1 MRGWLKGALL
11 ASLVFCGSWIGAV
24 SYWRATN
31 RMPSTLDLFA
41 WMAALPL
48 ALLLAVWLGRRI
60 AAARAAA
67 ASPAP
72 TGDAAA
78 AAPAAPPALPALA
91 ILAGAVHTP
100 HGASAQELSQA
111 VGEGRARADLD
122 PELVDQDGFP
132 LMSARVQLDAIELFK
147 EELDAWRSS
156 AGHADPRFTDE
167 QWRALALGTAVAGE
181 LLMQATGH
189 PQLRAGAEDGAG
201 AAPLPVLRIQA
212 VLASSWNEEQRAIA
226 AAWLGALSVR
236 AGWPEKRLEVT
247 SLATQASAVLAQ
259 LADHAAR
266 PGETVFTIVLGFGS
280 QIGETAVEEL
290 AMQGALFAAA
300 NPQGL
305 IPGEAAAGLL
315 VADAAQAAQ
324 CGLPTTVLQLA
335 SMPRNAKDAGRKPD
349 ALELR
354 QLAATLLSD
363 AQDSAGVSAV
373 LADTSHRSAGV
384 LELMKFSGEV
394 LPHLDAGQD
403 IRSLGGA
410 CGHCGHG
417 EQLPFLAA
425 LVLAHQHALDTA
437 GAALCVGNE
446 DPLQRTAALVRPAA
460 ALS

>member
-60 AAARAAA
+60 AQARAAPAAPVPAGDA
-67 ASPAP
+67 AS
-72 TGDAAA
+72 AAA
-78 AAPAAPPALPALA
+78 AAPSTMPTLA

-100 HGASAQELSQA
+100 YGASAQELSQA
-111 VGEGRARADLD
+111 VGEGRARAGLD

-132 LMSARVQLDAIELFK
+132 LMSARVQLDAIDLFK

-189 PQLRAGAEDGAG
+189 PQLLAGAADGAG
-201 AAPLPVLRIQA
+201 AAPLPVLRIHLG
-212 VLASSWNEEQRAIA
+212 LASGWNEAQRAIA

-236 AGWPEKRLEVT
+236 AGWPEKRLEVG
-247 SLATQASAVLAQ
+247 SPALPASAILAQ
-259 LADHAAR
+259 LANHAAGA
-266 PGETVFTIVLGFGS
+266 GETVFAIVLSFGS
-280 QIGETAVEEL
+280 QIGEAAVEAL
-290 AMQGALFAAA
+290 AMQGALFSAA
-300 NPQGL
+300 NQQGL

-324 CGLPTTVLQLA
+324 FGLPVAGLQLA
-335 SMPRNAKDAGRKPD
+335 SLPRSAQDAGRKPD
-349 ALELR
+349 AAELR
-354 QLAATLLSD
+354 QLAAMLLPD
-363 AQDSAGVSAV
+363 AQGSAGVSAV

-403 IRSLGGA
+403 VRSLGGA

-425 LVLAHQHALDTA
+425 LVLAHQHAIDTD
-437 GAALCVGNE
+437 GAALCVANE